1 MSSQNEG
8 GDEWIDRIKNKVK
21 LDSDDLGC
29 GCVVLLFSS
38 FVIFILYLIIPPF
51 LEIWDRPIR
60 VGDLGRMLVAIVML
74 TAIFLPVK
82 VIFFESKDSFWV
94 KVKELVFYALWL
106 VALIYVL
113 EYCLN
118 TKGISLSGLFR
129 DG

>member
-1 MSSQNEG
+1 
-8 GDEWIDRIKNKVK
+8 
-21 LDSDDLGC
+21 
-29 GCVVLLFSS
+29 VVLLFSS
-38 FVIFILYLIIPPF
+38 FVIFILYHIIPPF

-74 TAIFLPVK
+74 TAFFLPVK

-118 TKGISLSGLFR
+118 TKGVSLSGLFR